1 MLHCNFILPALVVT
15 EMSCIVPPNR
25 RRNWLFLHI
34 QVILSVAMLI
44 FIVAAIPA
52 QAQRAGSS
60 IGSGSHSTAAFA
72 ASKRALAAGQG
83 STRQLI
89 RLMDKDKNGVVS
101 KEEFLQFM
109 SEEFDRLDVNR
120 NEQLERRELR
130 RAIPNWFQGSAG
142 FPAACRGGRGPLFCD
157 HPE

>member
-1 MLHCNFILPALVVT
+1 VVI
-15 EMSCIVPPNR
+15 EMSCIVPPDHQRDRYFAQAQNV
-25 RRNWLFLHI
+25 F
-34 QVILSVAMLI
+34 SVATLI
-44 FIVAAIPA
+44 TILAIIPV

-60 IGSGSHSTAAFA
+60 AGSRLHSPIAFA
-72 ASKRALAAGQG
+72 ASNRALAAGQG

-101 KEEFLQFM
+101 KDEFLQFM

-130 RAIPNWFQGSAG
+130 RAIPNWFQGSARL
-142 FPAACRGGRGPLFCD
+142 PAACRGGRGPLFCD
-157 HPE
+157 HQE